1 MRRKAFLFSLLVI
14 ALLASCDR
22 KARMAGLAEENIRM
36 SMDSP
41 DGFAITAISEP
52 DSAFGVNYLSQHEV
66 NGITAIMQSVTA
78 LIMDRTN
85 NMTAF
90 NPDDHYVM
98 SLAERQMKAMT
109 DLRTMVYKTNEK
121 GTRRRT
127 STATPTA
134 PSGGCFSTRTARPST
149 SPSNCP
155 CHKTIIETQI
165 IKDKCLALERETR
178 T

>member
-1 MRRKAFLFSLLVI
+1 MAMRRKAFLFSLLVI

-98 SLAERQMKAMT
+98 SLAERQMKAMA

-121 GTRRRT
+121 GEW
-127 STATPTA
+127 
-134 PSGGCFSTRTARPST
+134 SGWKLRVDYKA
-149 SPSNCP
+149 
-155 CHKTIIETQI
+155 
-165 IKDKCLALERETR
+165 KDKYGNTYRAERWLFFDKDGKAIHKSFELPLP
-178 T
+178 

>member
-41 DGFAITAISEP
+41 DGFAITAI
-52 DSAFGVNYLSQHEV
+52 
-66 NGITAIMQSVTA
+66 MQSVTA
-78 LIMDRTN
+78 LIMDRTD

-98 SLAERQMKAMT
+98 SLAERQMKAMA

-121 GTRRRT
+121 GEW
-127 STATPTA
+127 
-134 PSGGCFSTRTARPST
+134 SGWKLRVDYKA
-149 SPSNCP
+149 
-155 CHKTIIETQI
+155 
-165 IKDKCLALERETR
+165 KDKYGNTYRAERWLFFDKDGKAIHKSFELPLP
-178 T
+178 

>member
-1 MRRKAFLFSLLVI
+1 
-14 ALLASCDR
+14 
-22 KARMAGLAEENIRM
+22 MAGLAEENIRM

-98 SLAERQMKAMT
+98 SLAERQMKAMA

-121 GTRRRT
+121 GEW
-127 STATPTA
+127 
-134 PSGGCFSTRTARPST
+134 SGWKLRVDYKA
-149 SPSNCP
+149 
-155 CHKTIIETQI
+155 
-165 IKDKCLALERETR
+165 KDKYGNTYRAERWLFFDKDGKAIHKSFELPLP
-178 T
+178 

>member
-121 GTRRRT
+121 GEW
-127 STATPTA
+127 
-134 PSGGCFSTRTARPST
+134 SGWKLRVDYKA
-149 SPSNCP
+149 
-155 CHKTIIETQI
+155 
-165 IKDKCLALERETR
+165 KDKYGNNYRAERWLFFDKDGKAIHKSFELPLP
-178 T
+178 